1 MLEQSRLSH
10 PTDSPNGLHSKR
22 VVDPSVPGLG
32 DLPDL
37 LLVERTR
44 GRDTRAFETLM
55 RRYNRRLYR
64 IARSILSDD
73 GSAEEAVR
81 AAHVRAFANLDRY
94 EPAGKFGA
102 WLARLAFNEAL
113 TLRRHSPMGTGA
125 AERASERVEAT
136 PSPGR
141 SIGNAALAT
150 TVRPSGGPVNAIGTT
165 PSMGSTAAAAIEVA
179 EPAATELAVSKQ
191 QLEDAIDA
199 LPEVFRT
206 VLVLRVVE
214 ELSGVEVAV
223 CLGLNETTV
232 RTRLYRAQQ
241 RLKVDVARRLRAEPF
256 NIFELT
262 PERCDR
268 IVVQVFAKLHS
279 APPAP
284 EQR

>member
-1 MLEQSRLSH
+1 MLEQSRIPHSSDAASGLQAKRAV
-10 PTDSPNGLHSKR
+10 DS
-22 VVDPSVPGLG
+22 VQTFT

-64 IARSILSDD
+64 IARSILSNDEI
-73 GSAEEAVR
+73 AEEAVR
-81 AAHVRAFANLDRY
+81 AAYIRAFANLDRY

-113 TLRRHSPMGTGA
+113 TLRRHSTLGTASSSAPATTSHPAAASHAAAGSYATGA
-125 AERASERVEAT
+125 SHSA
-136 PSPGR
+136 G
-141 SIGNAALAT
+141 
-150 TVRPSGGPVNAIGTT
+150 
-165 PSMGSTAAAAIEVA
+165 AAAALGT
-179 EPAATELAVSKQ
+179 PAGDSVRALDGSAIDSSPPAVSKQ
-191 QLEDAIDA
+191 QLEAAIDA

-214 ELSGVEVAV
+214 DLSGVEVAV

-241 RLKVDVARRLRAEPF
+241 RLKVDIARRLRAEPF

-268 IVVQVFAKLHS
+268 IVAQVFTKVHAVS
-279 APPAP
+279 PVVSDA
-284 EQR
+284 R

>member
-1 MLEQSRLSH
+1 MLEQTRLPHSS
-10 PTDSPNGLHSKR
+10 DQSSGLQIKR
-22 VVDPSVPGLG
+22 TVEQVQSFS

-44 GRDTRAFETLM
+44 GRDTRAFETLI

-64 IARSILSDD
+64 IARSILSNDD
-73 GSAEEAVR
+73 MAEEAVR
-81 AAHVRAFANLDRY
+81 AAHIRAFANLDRY

-113 TLRRHSPMGTGA
+113 TLRRHSPPSSSHTAVQPVETAEA
-125 AERASERVEAT
+125 APESVD
-136 PSPGR
+136 
-141 SIGNAALAT
+141 
-150 TVRPSGGPVNAIGTT
+150 
-165 PSMGSTAAAAIEVA
+165 AAAN
-179 EPAATELAVSKQ
+179 KR
-191 QLEDAIDA
+191 QLEAAIDA

-214 ELSGVEVAV
+214 DLSGVEVAV

-256 NIFELT
+256 NIFDL
-262 PERCDR
+262 PSERCDR
-268 IVVQVFAKLHS
+268 IVAQVFSKVHAVS
-279 APPAP
+279 PAVSDS
-284 EQR
+284 R

>member
-10 PTDSPNGLHSKR
+10 SSDAASGLQAKRAVDSVQSF
-22 VVDPSVPGLG
+22 S

-44 GRDTRAFETLM
+44 GRDTRACETLM

-64 IARSILSDD
+64 IARSILSNDD
-73 GSAEEAVR
+73 MAEEAVR
-81 AAHVRAFANLDRY
+81 AAYIRAFANLDRY

-113 TLRRHSPMGTGA
+113 TLRRHSPIGA
-125 AERASERVEAT
+125 PMASMQ
-136 PSPGR
+136 P
-141 SIGNAALAT
+141 AA
-150 TVRPSGGPVNAIGTT
+150 VGVPVVDAAD
-165 PSMGSTAAAAIEVA
+165 TAAG
-179 EPAATELAVSKQ
+179 KQ

-214 ELSGVEVAV
+214 DLSGVEVAV

-256 NIFELT
+256 NIFDLPT
-262 PERCDR
+262 ERCDR
-268 IVVQVFAKLHS
+268 IVAQVFSKVHAASPLAS
-279 APPAP
+279 EA
-284 EQR
+284 R